1 MLKDLVLK
9 NRSYRRF
16 YHDKK
21 LSVETL
27 TELID
32 CARVTPSTVNSQAL
46 KFKPV
51 ADDKT
56 NAQVFEC
63 LNWAGLLKDWPGP
76 EEGERPSGYIVVLC
90 DLALGRNKYY
100 DEGIAAQTIMLAAVE
115 QGLGG
120 CILGSINKEKLASY
134 LGIDTEK
141 YSIDLVLALGTPKE
155 EVRLTEV
162 APTAA
167 RPITETQTAF
177 TMCRSARLKIL
188 LYNTVCGFAV
198 SLRSRG
204 IQYDIKD

>member
-16 YHDKK
+16 YQDKK

-32 CARVTPSTVNSQAL
+32 CAKATPTMEKMQKAMMIEI
-46 KFKPV
+46 
-51 ADDKT
+51 DDDET
-56 NAQVFEC
+56 NAHVFEC

-134 LGIDTEK
+134 LGIDPEK

-162 APTAA
+162 GADGSTAYYRDA
-167 RPITETQTAF
+167 NGVHYVPK
-177 TMCRSARLKIL
+177 RSLK
-188 LYNTVCGFAV
+188 
-198 SLRSRG
+198 
-204 IQYDIKD
+204 DIII

>member
-16 YHDKK
+16 YQDKK
-21 LSVETL
+21 LTVQTL

-32 CARVTPSTVNSQAL
+32 YARVTPSTVNSQAL

-51 ADDKT
+51 ADEKT
-56 NAQVFEC
+56 NAEIFEC
-63 LNWAGLLKDWPGP
+63 LGWAGLLRDWPGP
-76 EEGERPSGYIVVLC
+76 EQGERPSGYIVIVC

-100 DEGIAAQTIMLAAVE
+100 DEGIAAQTIMLAATE
-115 QGLGG
+115 RGLGG
-120 CILGSINKEKLASY
+120 CILGCIDREKLASC

-162 APTAA
+162 GADGSTAYY
-167 RPITETQTAF
+167 RDGSGVHYVPK
-177 TMCRSARLKIL
+177 RSLDDIIL
-188 LYNTVCGFAV
+188 
-198 SLRSRG
+198 
-204 IQYDIKD
+204 